1 MVTSADELCM
11 VTSADELWPA
21 WQAAGDHANR
31 KLKFKSLR
39 AFSCLPV
46 DYIVEYDYDAIHDDE
61 LTIRV
66 GEIIRNVKKLE
77 EEGWLEGELNG
88 KRGMF
93 PDNFVKIQTNTATPL
108 MLDTMQGTA
117 FSRMEWKSIN
127 LMKQLAQVQTDIIF
141 LSKCKR
147 MDIIP
152 NGLKDGRGKPAPGHL
167 ARMVL
172 HQNRRVHDHSEV
184 YAIEPVGSH
193 SVLEVKKDPEPK
205 DDGFPIK
212 RERHGTVAS
221 LVQRMS
227 TYGLPAGGFQ
237 PHPQSKSFKKK
248 LKKRQCKVL
257 FEYIPQNEDELE
269 LKVGDVID
277 INEEVEEGWWSG
289 TLNGKSGLFPSNF
302 VKELELTD
310 DGETQEV
317 LEDTESLFTGSP
329 SPVASPGNGNEPGA
343 GPIAQPKKIRGV
355 GFGDIFKEGSVKL
368 KTRLSSNDSE
378 EKKQDKPLPN
388 LPPGPKLTQ
397 FPSVT
402 KAEPAVD
409 VTKVETENKP
419 KGLPELLN
427 FHVALLQVPI
437 IASVLH
443 AIGDFFSNILAFR
456 LFEWSS
462 ARTDSSP
469 HTVIRSRT
477 FRSVHAGALLRFWDW
492 MVSCDDEL
500 CMVTCAAKEY
510 CRTSLAFEGSNEN
523 ELGFK
528 EGEIIQ
534 IISKDPGE
542 QGWWKGELNGKEG
555 IFPDNFAVQIQE
567 SDKDFPKPKK
577 PPPPIKSPAPKPEL
591 PIGEKKFLSSRPEEK
606 DEKAALDQKPSKP
619 VAPQVPPKKPVPP
632 SKTNN
637 VFRAGL
643 LHPKRPDKPVLPSPV
658 SKSNGE
664 VVSLRLKSEIEPLIK
679 PKLDSEHLPLRP
691 KSVEVD
697 SVAVKSYKEPDLLSF
712 DVIATSDKLS
722 HPTASRPKM
731 PGRRLPT
738 RFNGNHSP
746 TQNET
751 TEKIVKVHKEE
762 EESAK
767 PKSSEV
773 KKVQEDPG
781 EQAAGPP
788 MDVEVPV
795 APASA
800 SSDNDEDITGPPHP
814 VPEDDA
820 KPPVFTSTPLSSS
833 PRPNSVILSSAPGE
847 IKVKDQTDDGGKNSV
862 NDLRIQINELLS
874 IVEALRKD
882 HSKELEKLKKD
893 LEEEKMMRSLLEV
906 ILTMGTVYS
915 HVYTIL

>member
-1 MVTSADELCM
+1 M
-11 VTSADELWPA
+11 
-21 WQAAGDHANR
+21 
-31 KLKFKSLR
+31 
-39 AFSCLPV
+39 V

-93 PDNFVKIQTNTATPL
+93 PDNFVK
-108 MLDTMQGTA
+108 
-117 FSRMEWKSIN
+117 
-127 LMKQLAQVQTDIIF
+127 
-141 LSKCKR
+141 
-147 MDIIP
+147 
-152 NGLKDGRGKPAPGHL
+152 
-167 ARMVL
+167 
-172 HQNRRVHDHSEV
+172 
-184 YAIEPVGSH
+184 
-193 SVLEVKKDPEPK
+193 EVKNDPEPK
-205 DDGFPIK
+205 DDGLPIK

-317 LEDTESLFTGSP
+317 PEDTESLVTGSP
-329 SPVASPGNGNEPGA
+329 SPVVSPGNGNEPGA

-368 KTRLSSNDSE
+368 KTRLPSNDSD

-388 LPPGPKLTQ
+388 LPPGSKLTQ

-409 VTKVETENKP
+409 VTKVETESKP
-419 KGLPELLN
+419 K
-427 FHVALLQVPI
+427 V
-437 IASVLH
+437 
-443 AIGDFFSNILAFR
+443 
-456 LFEWSS
+456 
-462 ARTDSSP
+462 
-469 HTVIRSRT
+469 
-477 FRSVHAGALLRFWDW
+477 
-492 MVSCDDEL
+492 
-500 CMVTCAAKEY
+500 KEY
-510 CRTSLAFEGSNEN
+510 CRTLISFDGSNED

-534 IISKDPGE
+534 IISKDTGE

-555 IFPDNFAVQIQE
+555 IFPDNFALQIQE

-577 PPPPIKSPAPKPEL
+577 PPPPVKSPAPKPEL

-632 SKTNN
+632 NKNTN
-637 VFRAGL
+637 VFKAGL

-664 VVSLRLKSEIEPLIK
+664 VVSLRPKSEIEPLIK

-697 SVAVKSYKEPDLLSF
+697 SVAVKSSKEPDFVSYPVCHVSLLTCQEITLPFS
-712 DVIATSDKLS
+712 ILS
-722 HPTASRPKM
+722 
-731 PGRRLPT
+731 
-738 RFNGNHSP
+738 
-746 TQNET
+746 
-751 TEKIVKVHKEE
+751 
-762 EESAK
+762 
-767 PKSSEV
+767 
-773 KKVQEDPG
+773 
-781 EQAAGPP
+781 
-788 MDVEVPV
+788 
-795 APASA
+795 
-800 SSDNDEDITGPPHP
+800 
-814 VPEDDA
+814 
-820 KPPVFTSTPLSSS
+820 PVFTSTPLSSS
-833 PRPNSVILSSAPGE
+833 PRPNSILLSSAPGE
-847 IKVKDQTDDGGKNSV
+847 ITVKDQTEGGGNSV
-862 NDLRIQINELLS
+862 DDLRIQINELLS
-874 IVEALRKD
+874 IVEALKKD

-893 LEEEKMMRSLLEV
+893 LEEEKMMRSLLEAEIEKLKKAV
-906 ILTMGTVYS
+906 MST
-915 HVYTIL
+915 

>member
-1 MVTSADELCM
+1 M
-11 VTSADELWPA
+11 
-21 WQAAGDHANR
+21 
-31 KLKFKSLR
+31 
-39 AFSCLPV
+39 V

-93 PDNFVKIQTNTATPL
+93 PDNFVK
-108 MLDTMQGTA
+108 
-117 FSRMEWKSIN
+117 
-127 LMKQLAQVQTDIIF
+127 
-141 LSKCKR
+141 
-147 MDIIP
+147 
-152 NGLKDGRGKPAPGHL
+152 
-167 ARMVL
+167 
-172 HQNRRVHDHSEV
+172 
-184 YAIEPVGSH
+184 
-193 SVLEVKKDPEPK
+193 EVKKDPEPK
-205 DDGFPIK
+205 DDGLPIK

-310 DGETQEV
+310 DGETQDV

-409 VTKVETENKP
+409 VTKVETESKP
-419 KGLPELLN
+419 K
-427 FHVALLQVPI
+427 
-437 IASVLH
+437 
-443 AIGDFFSNILAFR
+443 
-456 LFEWSS
+456 
-462 ARTDSSP
+462 
-469 HTVIRSRT
+469 
-477 FRSVHAGALLRFWDW
+477 
-492 MVSCDDEL
+492 
-500 CMVTCAAKEY
+500 AKEY

-555 IFPDNFAVQIQE
+555 VFPDNFAVQIQE

-577 PPPPIKSPAPKPEL
+577 PPPPVKSLAPKPEL

-664 VVSLRLKSEIEPLIK
+664 VVSLRPKSEIEPLIK

-738 RFNGNHSP
+738 RFNGSHSP
-746 TQNET
+746 TQNES

-773 KKVQEDPG
+773 K
-781 EQAAGPP
+781 
-788 MDVEVPV
+788 
-795 APASA
+795 
-800 SSDNDEDITGPPHP
+800 
-814 VPEDDA
+814 

-847 IKVKDQTDDGGKNSV
+847 IKVKDQTDDGEKNSV

-893 LEEEKMMRSLLEV
+893 LEEEKMMRGLLEAEIEKLKKAV
-906 ILTMGTVYS
+906 LST
-915 HVYTIL
+915 